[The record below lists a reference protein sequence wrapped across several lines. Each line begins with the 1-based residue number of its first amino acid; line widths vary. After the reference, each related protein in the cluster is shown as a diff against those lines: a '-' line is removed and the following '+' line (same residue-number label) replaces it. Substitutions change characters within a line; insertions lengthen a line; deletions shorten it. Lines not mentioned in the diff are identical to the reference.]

1 MSCGLAFPCICI
13 GQSLP
18 TCLECCPSQLLQS
31 SLPWDAVWLSYCY
44 WIRSYG
50 PHLRPLLA
58 WGLLPWWGKV
68 LFPFGFTQPKTKPKL
83 RLKSQKLYSMARKW
97 RSRNLVHKSN
107 SHPNGERDV
116 VLRGEDDRRRADNE
130 GEPYALVSWEEVGF
144 LLEVGSHFFS
154 VVLVWNFRPGPKAGV
169 LFSATNVK
177 FA

>member
-1 MSCGLAFPCICI
+1 
-13 GQSLP
+13 
-18 TCLECCPSQLLQS
+18 
-31 SLPWDAVWLSYCY
+31 
-44 WIRSYG
+44 
-50 PHLRPLLA
+50 
-58 WGLLPWWGKV
+58 
-68 LFPFGFTQPKTKPKL
+68 
-83 RLKSQKLYSMARKW
+83 MARKW

-107 SHPNGERDV
+107 SHPNDERDV